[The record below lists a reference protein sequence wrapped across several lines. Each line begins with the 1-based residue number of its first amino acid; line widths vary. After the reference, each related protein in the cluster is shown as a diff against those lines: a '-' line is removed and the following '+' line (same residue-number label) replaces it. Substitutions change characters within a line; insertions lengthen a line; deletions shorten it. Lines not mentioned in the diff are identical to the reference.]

1 MKKPSNKSVIWLLV
15 VAILLV
21 TAFGIWVVHQVFETV
36 EYKESCLQKPF
47 NEVPSWCWEEL
58 E

>member
-36 EYKESCLQKPF
+36 EYRESCLQKPF
-47 NEVPSWCWEEL
+47 NEVPSWCWEG
-58 E
+58 